1 MVDSDLAVPGGRE
14 ADEQF
19 TRYQFLKERRNKF
32 ATLNEGNNR
41 VYGNNAAIHPDNFIW
56 QDIRYVIPM
65 RLLSDFFNTNTEVR
79 ADLVIKFNLEQDVKR
94 LLECILP
101 NDSVLNNN
109 PTRMKWIFFEAP
121 KILYNTYIFTPRQQH
136 IHNFVMKRIKGKR
149 TGVQPLYHQ
158 KSSVIKANSF
168 STLTT
173 FENTGARFE
182 WISISLIP
190 VLSKEH
196 RNMYD
201 AEMANY
207 VIRKITISNLKDIDN
222 NNLLPRV
229 YDLDEFDDQVKLYQQ
244 HMAYI
249 SKGSSAKAFL
259 DFSNN
264 KEVQNTTSQQKFFTN
279 QTSKQL

>member
-1 MVDSDLAVPGGRE
+1 
-14 ADEQF
+14 
-19 TRYQFLKERRNKF
+19 
-32 ATLNEGNNR
+32 
-41 VYGNNAAIHPDNFIW
+41 
-56 QDIRYVIPM
+56 
-65 RLLSDFFNTNTEVR
+65 
-79 ADLVIKFNLEQDVKR
+79 
-94 LLECILP
+94 
-101 NDSVLNNN
+101 
-109 PTRMKWIFFEAP
+109 MKPIFFEVP

-173 FENTGARFE
+173 FENTGAQFE

-196 RNMYD
+196 RNTYAKYD
-201 AEMANY
+201 AEMANC

-222 NNLLPRV
+222 NNLSPQV

-244 HMAYI
+244 HVAYI
-249 SKGSSAKAFL
+249 SHGNSVKTFL

-264 KEVQNTTSQQKFFTN
+264 KEVKNAMSQQKFFTN
-279 QTSKQL
+279 QASEWVYIDLRDSLGLSGKKDPIKNNNDITTEISHREQVREDIHVTMTSQSFHEYVYEQNDCGYLIQKHEYGLKTTSKESYMMS